1 MRSSTLQHTDNE
13 SLNATCILLQ
23 SQCSIS
29 IGTSA
34 VVRLHFPKMLMNSCN
49 TDQELNLFSL
59 HSALLQRFLPFGRR
73 RETFPD
79 PLGSYG
85 RSQQVWCKSSVE
97 LFYCP
102 GPWQQQV
109 PSGNN
114 QLHQRGPEIRGS
126 KVIQPVQEDCR
137 AQVCKY
143 LIKIIQILSF

>member
-1 MRSSTLQHTDNE
+1 
-13 SLNATCILLQ
+13 
-23 SQCSIS
+23 
-29 IGTSA
+29 
-34 VVRLHFPKMLMNSCN
+34 MLMKSCN

-79 PLGSYG
+79 PRGSYG

-109 PSGNN
+109 PSGNS

-126 KVIQPVQEDCR
+126 KIVQPVQEDCR
-137 AQVCKY
+137 AQVCDY
-143 LIKIIQILSF
+143 LNKNNIDSELLRFSNFTFQTHETRKWQN